1 MECWLCC
8 VIAAFPAIYIKFP
21 LDNIFE
27 ALEKWAMT
35 KPMADKWINFSTQM
49 KYLQLSPE
57 LGIQNRLSKMF
68 EQFTEAVPQ
77 LCLAYTYYIK
87 NVYYI
92 WYTDF
97 LGPLPLPT
105 TIISMIFSS
114 GSVSMGVY
122 NGIKALKLIRK
133 VALSAYSILSQR
145 FFSIARAC

>member
-27 ALEKWAMT
+27 ALDELGVHKAKIWT
-35 KPMADKWINFSTQM
+35 SFSKRIN
-49 KYLQLSPE
+49 YLHLSPE
-57 LGIQNRLSKMF
+57 MGIQNRLSKMF

-77 LCLAYTYYIK
+77 LCLAYSYYIN
-87 NVYYI
+87 NVYYV

-97 LGPLPLPT
+97 LGPLTLPN

-122 NGIKALKLIRK
+122 NGIT
-133 VALSAYSILSQR
+133 
-145 FFSIARAC
+145 